1 MKLIKNKEKLSKS
14 VQPSKLSQE
23 EIDSISTTLLKEL
36 RKHKGIG
43 LSANQIGLNVRACAI
58 NVKEPLVFINP
69 RIVEM
74 GEEQVV
80 YVEQC
85 LSIPRTMKKPVK
97 TIRRKEITIECDNL
111 GTVVFSADSDNWD
124 SPNDFWNDEGM
135 LETAAIQHELDHLD
149 GILIT
154 DKARRYNET
163 VRTNKV
169 GRNQKVMVKLDD
181 GSTDFLKYKHVVSSD
196 GSLRSPYVEIL

>member
-1 MKLIKNKEKLSKS
+1 MKLVKDKQKLSKPL
-14 VQPSKLSQE
+14 QPTKLSQE
-23 EIDSISTTLLKEL
+23 EVDKISTTLLDEL
-36 RKHKGIG
+36 TRHKGIG
-43 LSANQIGLNVRACAI
+43 LSANQIGLDVRACAI

-85 LSIPRTMKKPVK
+85 LSIPKTMKKPVK

-111 GTVVFSADSDNWD
+111 GTVVFSPDSDSWET
-124 SPNDFWNDEGM
+124 PNDFWNDMGM
-135 LETAAIQHELDHLD
+135 LETAVIQHELDHLD

-154 DKARRYNET
+154 DKSRRYNET
-163 VRTNKV
+163 VKTKKIN
-169 GRNQKVMVKLDD
+169 RNEKVMVKLDD
-181 GSTDFLKYKHVVSSD
+181 GSTDFVKYKHVVNGD

>member
-1 MKLIKNKEKLSKS
+1 MKLIKNKEKLSKPL
-14 VQPSKLSQE
+14 QPQKLSQQ
-23 EIDSISTTLLKEL
+23 EIDEISTTLLKEL

-74 GEEQVV
+74 DEEQVV

-85 LSIPRTMKKPVK
+85 LSIPKTMKKPVK
-97 TIRRKEITIECDNL
+97 TVRRKEITIECDNL
-111 GTVVFSADSDNWD
+111 GTVVFSPDSDNWD
-124 SPNDFWNDEGM
+124 SSNDFWNDMGM
-135 LETAAIQHELDHLD
+135 LETVVIQHELDHLD

-154 DKARRYNET
+154 DKTRRYNET

-169 GRNQKVMVKLDD
+169 SRNQRVMVKLDD
-181 GSTDFLKYKHVVSSD
+181 GSTDFVKYKHVVNGD